1 MNWQS
6 LLAAAALASIA
17 VLGGGAAI
25 RLIDASGEPASGA
38 TALLIAGL
46 VLGVVLLTLG
56 GLSRSST
63 PYW

>member
-17 VLGGGAAI
+17 VLAGGGAVRLVDAI
-25 RLIDASGEPASGA
+25 RDPAGGA
-38 TALLIAGL
+38 TLLLIAGL